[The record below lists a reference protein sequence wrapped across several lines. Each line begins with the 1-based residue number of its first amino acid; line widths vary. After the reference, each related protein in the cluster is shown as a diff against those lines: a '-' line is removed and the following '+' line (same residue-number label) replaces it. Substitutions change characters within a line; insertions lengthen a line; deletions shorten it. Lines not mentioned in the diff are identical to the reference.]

1 MYQLEGANRIRHSP
15 RKPVTMPLSWNE
27 IRSRAHAFALEFRD
41 ATREKGETQTFYN
54 DFFNIFGMTRR
65 RVASFE
71 EPVKALGDKAGFIDL
86 FWKGMLLV
94 EQKSAGRDLSKA
106 KGQAFK
112 YFPGLKEEE
121 LPRYLLLSDFQ
132 TFELY
137 DLDTGA
143 EHRFTLAELPDR
155 INLFGFIAGYQKR
168 EFKDQDPVNIAASE
182 QMGKLHDMLAATG
195 YTGHDLELFLVRLLF
210 CLFADDTGIFPKD
223 TLRFYLEER
232 TRPDGSDLGM
242 HLSMVFQTLN
252 TPEARRARTLDEDL
266 AAFPYVNGS
275 LFAAR
280 LDIPS
285 FDAAMR
291 ATLIAACYF
300 NWGQISP
307 AIFGS
312 LFQSVMDKD
321 KRRGIGAHYTTEAN
335 ILKIV
340 KPLFLDDLRAEL
352 DAAKR
357 SPGANGA
364 RLRQLHD
371 KLADLTFLDPACGC
385 GNFLILAYRELRLL
399 EIELLQALYPSGQ
412 LVLDAGDL
420 SRVNV
425 DAFYGIELEEFP
437 ARIAE
442 VALWLMDHQM
452 NLRLSEAFG
461 LYYARIPLA
470 AAAHIHHGNALATDW
485 ASLVPPARLRYLLG
499 NPPFVG
505 KKEQTA
511 AQKNEVM
518 TLFAGVQGAGVLDYV
533 AAWYLKAAQY
543 IQGTA
548 IVCAFVSTNSI
559 TQGEQVAVLWQ
570 ELLNRYRIKL
580 HFAHRTFAWSSDA
593 RGKAAVHCVIVGF
606 AAFDTAKPKLLYE
619 YADPKG
625 SPDEARAANIN
636 PYLTAA
642 ADILITKRS
651 QPLCDVPEINKGSEA
666 TDFGHLILSE
676 DDKAS
681 LISREPKAE
690 RWIRQYMGGEEFI
703 NSTRRY
709 CLWLVGVSP
718 TELREMPLLMERVK
732 MVQQA
737 RLKSDKARTREW
749 AKLPALFSENRQPI
763 TDYLLIPKVSSER
776 RRYLPIGFCQR
787 DIIASGSVLVIPSAT
802 LYHFGV
808 LSSSM
813 HNDWMRAVCG
823 RMKSDY
829 QYSATIVYNNFPWPT
844 DPTPAQV
851 NAIEA
856 AAQAVL
862 DARAAFPG
870 SALADLYDPLTMPP
884 ALTKAHQALD
894 RAVDRAYRSPAFEHE
909 RARLEYLFARYQAL
923 TAPLLPA
930 GGKAKRA
937 R

>member
-1 MYQLEGANRIRHSP
+1 
-15 RKPVTMPLSWNE
+15 MPLSWNE

-505 KKEQTA
+505 SKYQDDTQRAEMA
-511 AQKNEVM
+511 A
-518 TLFAGVQGAGVLDYV
+518 LFAGVPGAGVLDYV

-580 HFAHRTFAWSSDA
+580 YFAHRTFAWSSDA

-636 PYLTAA
+636 PYLIDA

-651 QPLCDVPEINKGSEA
+651 RPLCPAPEMGIGNKPIDGGNYLFTPEERDEFIA
-666 TDFGHLILSE
+666 
-676 DDKAS
+676 
-681 LISREPKAE
+681 REPAAAPFFRRWLGADEFLNGYE
-690 RWIRQYMGGEEFI
+690 RW
-703 NSTRRY
+703 
-709 CLWLVGVSP
+709 CLWLGDCPPDQLRRMPHALQRVEVVRQLRFASKSAP
-718 TELREMPLLMERVK
+718 TRAIAATPTRFHVENMPTSTYV
-732 MVQQA
+732 A
-737 RLKSDKARTREW
+737 
-749 AKLPALFSENRQPI
+749 
-763 TDYLLIPKVSSER
+763 IPEVSSER
-776 RRYLPIGFCQR
+776 RTYVPLAFMPPETLC
-787 DIIASGSVLVIPSAT
+787 SNLMKLIPDAT

-808 LSSSM
+808 LSSTM
-813 HNDWMRAVCG
+813 HMAWLRAVGG
-823 RMKSDY
+823 RLKSDFR
-829 QYSATIVYNNFPWPT
+829 YSNTLVYNNFPWP
-844 DPTPAQV
+844 DPSEAQTA
-851 NAIEA
+851 AIEA

>member
-1 MYQLEGANRIRHSP
+1 
-15 RKPVTMPLSWNE
+15 MPLSWNE

-505 KKEQTA
+505 SKYQDDTQRAEMA
-511 AQKNEVM
+511 A
-518 TLFAGVQGAGVLDYV
+518 LFAGVPGAGVLDYV

-580 HFAHRTFAWSSDA
+580 YFAHRTFAWSSDA

-636 PYLTAA
+636 PYLIDA

-651 QPLCDVPEINKGSEA
+651 RPLCPAPEMGIGNKPIDGGNYLFTPEERDEFIA
-666 TDFGHLILSE
+666 
-676 DDKAS
+676 
-681 LISREPKAE
+681 REPAAAPFFRRWLGADEFLNGYE
-690 RWIRQYMGGEEFI
+690 RW
-703 NSTRRY
+703 
-709 CLWLVGVSP
+709 CLWLGDCPPDQLRRMPHALQRVEAVRQLRFASKSAP
-718 TELREMPLLMERVK
+718 TRAIAATPTRFHVENMPT
-732 MVQQA
+732 
-737 RLKSDKARTREW
+737 ST
-749 AKLPALFSENRQPI
+749 
-763 TDYLLIPKVSSER
+763 YLATPKVTSER
-776 RRYLPIGFCQR
+776 RVYAPIGFMPPETFCS
-787 DIIASGSVLVIPSAT
+787 DLMFIIPDAT

-808 LSSSM
+808 LSSTM
-813 HNDWMRAVCG
+813 HMAWLRAVGG
-823 RMKSDY
+823 RLKSDFR
-829 QYSATIVYNNFPWPT
+829 YSNTLVYNNFPWP
-844 DPTPAQV
+844 DPSEAQTA
-851 NAIEA
+851 AIEA

-923 TAPLLPA
+923 TAPLLPV